1 MDIREAIMSVF
12 PEIPELENVDFS
24 QYSTPYE
31 TVLVA
36 FGESG
41 RSGLREFEELV
52 ETSGGTKADTGRFL
66 ISVFQYL
73 LIRYRR
79 FNDESV
85 EVPAFKLFLTLKGW
99 LNENGF
105 ENDYRRI
112 LHSFVGYIVDIA
124 EKIAEKSDCEMG
136 VAYMKTVYFLT
147 VEAEKTFEEE
157 YFKELKKK
165 TGEMLKSLYE
175 RCDID
180 EVIPEKRE
188 KGC

>member
-1 MDIREAIMSVF
+1 MEVKEAIMRVF
-12 PEIPELENVDFS
+12 PEIPELENVVFT
-24 QYSTPYE
+24 QYSTPYGA
-31 TVLVA
+31 VLRA

-41 RSGLREFEELV
+41 KSGLREFEEFV
-52 ETSGGTKADTGRFL
+52 IGNGGTKADVGRFL

-105 ENDYRRI
+105 VNDYRRI

-124 EKIAEKSDCEMG
+124 ERIAEKSDCEMG
-136 VAYMKTVYFLT
+136 VAHMKTAYFLT
-147 VEAEKTFEEE
+147 IEAEETFEEE

-165 TGEMLKSLYE
+165 TEEMLKSLYE
-175 RCDID
+175 KCGVKG
-180 EVIPEKRE
+180 EIPEKRGR
-188 KGC
+188 GC

>member
-1 MDIREAIMSVF
+1 MKVKEAIMRVF
-12 PEIPELENVDFS
+12 PEIPELEKVDFS
-24 QYSTPYE
+24 QYSTPYLA
-31 TVLVA
+31 VLAA
-36 FGESG
+36 FAEGG
-41 RSGLREFEELV
+41 KNGLMEFEEFV
-52 ETSGGTKADTGRFL
+52 ISQGGNKADVGRFL

-79 FNDESV
+79 FDDESV

-124 EKIAEKSDCEMG
+124 EKIAERSDCDMG
-136 VAYMKTVYFLT
+136 IAYMKTAYLLT
-147 VEAEKTFEEE
+147 LEAGETFEEE
-157 YFKELKKK
+157 YFGELMEKA
-165 TGEMLKSLYE
+165 GEMLKALYE
-175 RCDID
+175 KCGI
-180 EVIPEKRE
+180 EEELPKKRE

>member
-1 MDIREAIMSVF
+1 MELKEAIMRVF
-12 PEIPELENVDFS
+12 PEIPELEDVNFS
-24 QYSTPYE
+24 QYSPPYRA
-31 TVLVA
+31 VLLA

-41 RSGLREFEELV
+41 KSGLREFEEFV
-52 ETSGGTKADTGRFL
+52 IGNGGRKADVGRFL

-105 ENDYRRI
+105 VNDYRRI

-124 EKIAEKSDCEMG
+124 EKIAEKSDCDMG
-136 VAYMKTVYFLT
+136 VAYMKTAYFLT
-147 VEAEKTFEEE
+147 LEAEETFEEE
-157 YFKELKKK
+157 YFRELKEK
-165 TGEMLKSLYE
+165 TREMLKSLYE
-175 RCDID
+175 KCGV
-180 EVIPEKRE
+180 EGEIPEKRE
-188 KGC
+188 RVC

>member
-1 MDIREAIMSVF
+1 MDIRKTIMRVF
-12 PEIPELENVDFS
+12 PEIPELESVDFS
-24 QYSTPYE
+24 RYSTPYAA
-31 TVLVA
+31 VLRA

-41 RSGLREFEELV
+41 KSGLREFEEFV
-52 ETSGGTKADTGRFL
+52 EASGGTKADVGKFL

-73 LIRYRR
+73 LITYRR

-105 ENDYRRI
+105 VNDYRRV

-124 EKIAEKSDCEMG
+124 EKIAEKSDCDIG
-136 VAYMKTVYFLT
+136 SAYMKTAYLLT
-147 VEAEKTFEEE
+147 LEAEETFGEE
-157 YFKELKKK
+157 YFRELKEK
-165 TGEMLKSLYE
+165 TREMLKSLYE
-175 RCDID
+175 KCGI
-180 EVIPEKRE
+180 EGKIPEKRG

>member
-1 MDIREAIMSVF
+1 MELKEAIMRVF
-12 PEIPELENVDFS
+12 PEIPELEDVNFS
-24 QYSTPYE
+24 QYSSPYRA
-31 TVLVA
+31 VLLA

-41 RSGLREFEELV
+41 KSGLREFEEFIEV
-52 ETSGGTKADTGRFL
+52 SDGGKADVGRFL

-105 ENDYRRI
+105 VNDYRRI

-124 EKIAEKSDCEMG
+124 EKIAEKSDCDMG
-136 VAYMKTVYFLT
+136 VAYMKTAYFLT
-147 VEAEKTFEEE
+147 LEAEETFEEE
-157 YFKELKKK
+157 YFRELKEK
-165 TGEMLKSLYE
+165 TREMLKSLYE
-175 RCDID
+175 KCGV
-180 EVIPEKRE
+180 EGEIPEKRE
-188 KGC
+188 RVC